1 MFLRT
6 RQRRSEQAE
15 APTWN
20 SISWANCSCMYA
32 HHSSNFNPTIQSHQ
46 RDKERVGG
54 RGEKDLSKQT
64 ARGAKNRNVAE
75 AT

>member
-1 MFLRT
+1 
-6 RQRRSEQAE
+6 
-15 APTWN
+15 
-20 SISWANCSCMYA
+20 MYA

-75 AT
+75 AI